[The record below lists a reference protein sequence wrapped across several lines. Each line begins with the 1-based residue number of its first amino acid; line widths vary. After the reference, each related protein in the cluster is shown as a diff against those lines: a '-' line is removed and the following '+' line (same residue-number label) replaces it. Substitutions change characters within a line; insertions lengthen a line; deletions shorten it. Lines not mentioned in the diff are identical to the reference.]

1 MIVAII
7 IFLLTVLA
15 LVLYMIYSVYKLR
28 KLMERKISE
37 AMRDLVAKSLPPLSK
52 WIYNKYF
59 KKTKC

>member
-1 MIVAII
+1 MITAII
-7 IFLLTVLA
+7 VLLLTISA

-37 AMRDLVAKSLPPLSK
+37 AMRDLVAKSLPPISK
-52 WIYNKYF
+52 WFYNKYF

>member
-1 MIVAII
+1 MVTAII
-7 IFLLTVLA
+7 IFLLAVTA
-15 LVLYMIYSVYKLR
+15 LVLYMIYSVYKLKR
-28 KLMERKISE
+28 LMEKKISE